1 MCRVSRIAF
10 GALIFT
16 IKSVSMRGGRNL
28 SLRAFRST
36 KDKLMK

>member
-16 IKSVSMRGGRNL
+16 IKSVSMRGGRNVESTSV
-28 SLRAFRST
+28 SL
-36 KDKLMK
+36 DKG